1 MSLFQILDCSNELGT
16 CCNDSGI
23 VLLLDSTRKLMNLIQ
38 IIVPIMLIVWSMYQL
53 FLLMQ
58 NPDQKDGIKKII
70 NKFIAAAFV
79 FFIPMT
85 INIVFSLTSTNFSV
99 SSCWEKAKG
108 AAEIARSKSGS
119 YLEINKKKSVS
130 ILNDPSLYEDGN
142 PREISDGGSS
152 GGASTT
158 GSGTGTST
166 NGSGTGT
173 STNGSATGISTN
185 GSATGISIVQYAK
198 SFVGQRYVWG
208 GSWNGELPYT
218 GTDCSGFVQGVFKHH
233 GINLSRTTYTQWA
246 DRGSYT
252 LVSEGNIKP
261 GDLIM
266 YDGHVGILTGNG
278 NEIVHAKGSN
288 WGIVVDPDYHRCS
301 SHAILGIMRING
313 VN

>member
-1 MSLFQILDCSNELGT
+1 MSLFQILNCSSELGN

-23 VLLLDSTRKLMNLIQ
+23 VLLLDSTRKIMNLIQ
-38 IIVPIMLIVWSMYQL
+38 IIVPILLIVWCMYQL

-58 NPDQKDGIKKII
+58 NPDEKNGIKKIT

-79 FFIPMT
+79 FFIPMFV
-85 INIVFSLTSTNFSV
+85 NIVFSLTSTNFSV

-108 AAEIARSKSGS
+108 AAEVARSRSGS
-119 YLEINKKKSVS
+119 YLAIDKKKSVS
-130 ILNDPSLYEDGN
+130 ILNDPSLYEAGN
-142 PREISDGGSS
+142 PREVSDGGSS
-152 GGASTT
+152 GGSTT
-158 GSGTGTST
+158 GS
-166 NGSGTGT
+166 
-173 STNGSATGISTN
+173 ATGM
-185 GSATGISIVQYAK
+185 SIVQYAK

-208 GSWNGELPYT
+208 GSWNGEHPYT
-218 GTDCSGFVQGVFKHH
+218 GTDCSGFVQGVFRHH
-233 GINLSRTTYTQWA
+233 GINLSRTTYTQWG

-278 NEIVHAKGSN
+278 NEIVHAKGSQ